1 MKNSMKLNKNGQN
14 PVESFIRG
22 DIWVKLSAVFMG
34 AGYFGHG
41 QIMKGLLMMLF
52 EAVSIGYMILVG
64 IPYLSK
70 FNTLGT
76 VAFEKVFNLVTM
88 KNEINDYDHSFKI
101 LLFGVITLVFILAF
115 VVIYLMNLVH
125 VYRLQKLKNAGAHI
139 NTLKEDLKSLVNEKF
154 HITLLF
160 LPCGGVLLFTIIPL
174 IIMIAVAF
182 TNYDQNHMPPSALF
196 TWVGF
201 KNFQNLFAIGST
213 ATFGY
218 SFKTVISWT
227 FVWAFFATFTTYFGG
242 IFLAK
247 FINSP
252 KTKVPKLWRTLFVIT
267 IAVPQFVSLLL
278 VRNFFSNTGIV
289 NTLCAQAGITDLL
302 RNIGLVKPSLT
313 YIPFLSDPNWA
324 RFMIIMINIWI
335 GVPYQMLIA
344 TGVLMNIPSDL
355 IESAK
360 IDGANGF
367 QTFLKITMPYMLF
380 VTGPNLITQ
389 FIANINNFNVIYLL
403 TQDVYTTT
411 NQALANSNAKEV
423 DLLVTWL
430 FRLTSEQYNYKMAS
444 VIGCVVFVICAA
456 FTLIMFNRMI
466 KGDKEENFQ

>member
-139 NTLKEDLKSLVNEKF
+139 NTFKEDLKSLVNEKF

-160 LPCGGVLLFTIIPL
+160 LPCGGVLLLPDFYL
-174 IIMIAVAF
+174 SGAYGSLCHQLYAV
-182 TNYDQNHMPPSALF
+182 
-196 TWVGF
+196 
-201 KNFQNLFAIGST
+201 
-213 ATFGY
+213 
-218 SFKTVISWT
+218 
-227 FVWAFFATFTTYFGG
+227 
-242 IFLAK
+242 
-247 FINSP
+247 
-252 KTKVPKLWRTLFVIT
+252 
-267 IAVPQFVSLLL
+267 
-278 VRNFFSNTGIV
+278 
-289 NTLCAQAGITDLL
+289 
-302 RNIGLVKPSLT
+302 
-313 YIPFLSDPNWA
+313 
-324 RFMIIMINIWI
+324 
-335 GVPYQMLIA
+335 
-344 TGVLMNIPSDL
+344 
-355 IESAK
+355 
-360 IDGANGF
+360 
-367 QTFLKITMPYMLF
+367 
-380 VTGPNLITQ
+380 
-389 FIANINNFNVIYLL
+389 
-403 TQDVYTTT
+403 
-411 NQALANSNAKEV
+411 
-423 DLLVTWL
+423 
-430 FRLTSEQYNYKMAS
+430 
-444 VIGCVVFVICAA
+444 
-456 FTLIMFNRMI
+456 
-466 KGDKEENFQ
+466 